1 MTIEFYAIEGHTR
14 VRESFVSPTIY
25 LDHWALRLFSDER
38 QLQDRLVD
46 TLISQCGT
54 LLHSVISFAEFAR
67 GDDRRHTLA
76 AEEFVERLL
85 PNIFLPILI
94 TARSVN
100 KTCRNNT
107 TSAGSGRRPTCLSC
121 PESEVSLVFWQCLC
135 HRVAEAALGQATS
148 CSGFNRI
155 RHRASLALAS
165 GIGFLWSRC
174 SSFLCSA
181 SNHPH
186 PRCLRS
192 RWRIWFASARVS

>member
-85 PNIFLPILI
+85 PNIFFTDFDYGKVREQDLQKQNNVRRFWPSADLPQ
-94 TARSVN
+94 
-100 KTCRNNT
+100 
-107 TSAGSGRRPTCLSC
+107 LS
-121 PESEVSLVFWQCLC
+121 
-135 HRVAEAALGQATS
+135 
-148 CSGFNRI
+148 
-155 RHRASLALAS
+155 
-165 GIGFLWSRC
+165 
-174 SSFLCSA
+174 
-181 SNHPH
+181 
-186 PRCLRS
+186 
-192 RWRIWFASARVS
+192 